1 MKQRK
6 THRHTLKDQAG
17 NMVTEMALTLT
28 LVTMIFFLGAFMINY
43 MLNTVQDTY
52 KIEAATE
59 TAETYIVKDLHP
71 IEDLLNETITQ
82 LEELSNGQ

>member
-6 THRHTLKDQAG
+6 THRHTLNNQAG
-17 NMVTEMALTLT
+17 NMVTEAALMMALL
-28 LVTMIFFLGAFMINY
+28 TMIFFLGLFMVNT

-59 TAETYIVKDLHP
+59 TTETYIVKDLRP
-71 IEDLLNETITQ
+71 IEDLLNVTITQ